1 MHRSLPLVAVGLL
14 ALAACS
20 DIDTTAP
27 SADTGPALSQVA
39 ASDDYVPGRILARF
53 TPGANA
59 AAVAARHGA
68 TVQGEVVFR
77 IMMLQVPVGAE
88 LRVAAALSNNPNVE
102 FAEPDFIRTSG
113 MPSVMPVNDP
123 FIGYKWD
130 LDNTG
135 TLYNST
141 GAVVVSGATPDA
153 DIDWREAYEYLGGQ
167 TGGSVIVGIMD
178 TGIRADHEEIAGR
191 IAVAY
196 DHFAGDADPADDDG
210 HGTHV
215 AGIIAAAANNARGV
229 SGVAFGDVRFA
240 IGKVCGQ
247 IYGGPRGYGCP
258 TSAVAS
264 GIRWAVDNGAA
275 VINLSLGGSVASSTE
290 QSALAYARSR
300 NVLPFCATGNDNG
313 PVSYPAAFP
322 ECIGVAAT
330 DWHDGR
336 ASYSNFGSE
345 AELAAPGGDDED
357 PNGYSYILS
366 SYFDAPN
373 SYAFMAGTSMAT
385 PQVVGLAALLHALGY
400 TDDDAKLQRLI
411 STVDDLGA
419 AGRDPQFGH
428 GRINAYRAVS
438 GTTPPP
444 SNQAPTAAFTQSCTE
459 LACSFDGS
467 GSTDADGSI
476 VSYAWNFGDGST
488 GSGSSASHAYGA
500 AGTYTVTLTVTDDD
514 GATDSHQAAV
524 TVTSSTGGSI
534 TLSAVGR
541 KTRGSAQADLTWSG
555 ATASQVDVYRNGV
568 RVTTTANDGAHSDV
582 IGKGA
587 AGTYTYRVCDA
598 GTTTCS
604 NNASVTF

>member
-14 ALAACS
+14 ALACS

-27 SADTGPALSQVA
+27 AVGNGPALSRVA
-39 ASDDYVPGRILARF
+39 ASDDYVPGRVLARF
-53 TPGANA
+53 MPGANA
-59 AAVAARHGA
+59 AAEAARHGA
-68 TVQGEVVFR
+68 TVQGEVAFG

-88 LRVAAALSNNPNVE
+88 YRVVNALSNNPNVE

-113 MPSVMPVNDP
+113 TPAAMPVNDP

-141 GAVVVSGATPDA
+141 GAVVVSGATADA
-153 DIDWREAYEYLGGQ
+153 DIDWKEAYEYLGGQ

-178 TGIRADHEEIAGR
+178 TGIRADHEDLAGR
-191 IAVAY
+191 IAAGY
-196 DHFAGDADPADDDG
+196 DFFASDGDPADDNG

-215 AGIIAAAANNARGV
+215 AGIIAAASNNAKGV

-240 IGKVCGQ
+240 IAKVCGQ
-247 IYGGPRGYGCP
+247 IYGGPNGYGCP
-258 TSAVAS
+258 SSATAS

-275 VINLSLGGSVASSTE
+275 VLNLSLGGATGSATE
-290 QSALAYARSR
+290 QAALQYARAN

-336 ASYSNFGSE
+336 ASYSNFGPE
-345 AELAAPGGDDED
+345 AELAAPGGDDENA
-357 PNGYSYILS
+357 NGYSYILS
-366 SYFDAPN
+366 SYYDSPT

-400 TDDDAKLQRLI
+400 SDDDAKLQRLI

-419 AGRDPQFGH
+419 AGRDQQFGY

-444 SNQAPTAAFTQSCTE
+444 SNAAPNASFTQSCSE
-459 LACSFDGS
+459 LACSFNGS
-467 GSTDADGSI
+467 GSTDPDGTI
-476 VSYAWNFGDGST
+476 VAYAWTFGDGT
-488 GSGSSASHAYGA
+488 SASGATASKTYAA

-514 GATDSHQAAV
+514 GATDSQTATV
-524 TVTSSTGGSI
+524 TVTSSTGSAI
-534 TLSAVGR
+534 TLSATGR
-541 KTRGSAQADLTWSG
+541 KVRGSAQADLSWSG
-555 ATASQVDVYRNGV
+555 ATASSVDVYRNNV
-568 RVTTTANDGAHSDV
+568 RVTTTANDGAHTDV

-587 AGTYTYRVCDA
+587 SGTFTYRVCNA

-604 NNASVTF
+604 NNASVSF